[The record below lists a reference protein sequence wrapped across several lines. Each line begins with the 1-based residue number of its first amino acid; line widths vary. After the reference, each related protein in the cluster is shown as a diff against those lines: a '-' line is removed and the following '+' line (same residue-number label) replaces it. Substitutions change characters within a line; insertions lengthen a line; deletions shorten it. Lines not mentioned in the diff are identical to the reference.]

1 MGSLTPPPG
10 EMRVWR
16 EAEGETEALQPVE
29 REDPTRRR

>member
-10 EMRVWR
+10 GTRVWR
-16 EAEGETEALQPVE
+16 EAEGETEAPRPVE